1 MLSPARLVC
10 GCLLVASL
18 SPNVSSQGS
27 MQGAA
32 PPYIPGWAGF
42 SGHDVYQQG
51 VPGFQPSLS
60 MAALAPPSALQ
71 PPGAMSGLGNLPHRM
86 PSPWHPHLPSVNS
99 LPVNGLQSVLPD
111 VNGYALEKELRAA
124 SGASLDHRAFSHSAN
139 GIYAH
144 SQAPPL
150 DSIYQRHLESNKFS
164 DLSISKSSHMESS
177 KVDTYSFNHSSNIQ
191 SAPNSSTFNIS
202 PGIND
207 VSSSSLKWKSV
218 YMPNTNSSVENYT
231 HSREPMSYRDPGQM
245 STSTSLSLPVVT
257 SAAPQHSNV
266 ISYYSEPRDR
276 DRYSIPAGF
285 PSEMASREAAKILAE
300 SHVSDM
306 TLRPQQASENRHR
319 TSPFMNI
326 SNNVHRQHN
335 APPFEEIF
343 QKLPSKLGMPN
354 DMRPENAP
362 QYSSLPPPSKAS
374 QSKVPDFWSQ
384 FGLPQPF
391 MDQNG
396 LNLQPQGA
404 ENAHVK
410 RQYEHEHQEE
420 SLPKPS
426 KKQKVKNLPEI
437 THPDSSGPVLQM
449 SDGKCK
455 SPKSDNRR
463 GIFAPNP
470 EIDALVNA
478 KVCEIMAAIKQK
490 EKPVPTDSCETRKSP
505 KQEKKAQSS
514 AHSNHPTFVH
524 APHGETNY
532 PANGKSV
539 DIDPYKFPQSD
550 EHARLSNQVMDMR
563 MNRKGVMLENPQ
575 TSSSSRS
582 FEPGNAHAQHGSSSI
597 QSVVDYSI
605 EAMICKTGEKP
616 APHPQPSKH
625 EQLMHQVNEVRQ
637 IKQDHGRVSPCCG
650 NCEQLGVQSSEHC
663 TNHKHLQLKENMQM
677 ATHLQQK
684 GNLQMATH
692 LQQQKGNKQMATHLQ
707 QKGNLQMA
715 SHKHGQSAHSSD
727 PFKFTDEPTAEI
739 KPIYKPYKFMNSAIK
754 SEKPEKRVF
763 DTFASGLE
771 TKSKM
776 DLTDKYRQFLKI
788 NQKENTLFN
797 AVRKGIKTEKNV
809 NKAAKY
815 SVIKS
820 EKLQGQVFPKK
831 NLTYGIKSSNALLKR
846 SRLHGV
852 KLPNVRQKWRN
863 NVKYVQRQKDDNDF
877 AKKLMKNLGF
887 KPLTLHDLV
896 TKSKKLTLPKTYF
909 SGKTTIASSV
919 LSSENKTA
927 CRDRVSPKALE
938 NISHEF
944 LEVKNQA
951 KNEMEMKEVKPLTAM
966 PFHRSRSFEC
976 LASDIDV
983 SEKRFRSNSID
994 LGSPQKTNN
1003 KQHACQQ
1010 QQSLPLVQGGL
1021 NNQAPQSC
1029 DLSQMEAISSQISDL
1044 RERVT
1049 GGNQNLEQN
1058 LVEEV
1063 PRCSCLASDSM
1074 INEAVEGPYYTHLG
1088 SGRSVEAI
1096 RVILENR
1103 TGVYGSAVRIEKLRY
1118 SGKEGKS
1125 PQGCPIAKWIVRR
1138 GSVEEKYLALVRHRV
1153 GHVCDKAWIIIGLV
1167 AWEGVPATQADHLYD
1182 YLSTTLPSYGNETER
1197 RCGTNDRKT
1206 CACQGADLM
1215 KRGASFSF
1223 GCSWSMYFNGC
1234 KFARSTHARKFRL
1247 KNESAEQLLED
1258 KLQELAS
1265 QVGPLYKQCAPDAHA
1280 NQSHFSKMAQDCRLG
1295 DSGPFS
1301 GVTACVDFCAHAH
1314 KDIHNMNNGSTVVVT
1329 LTKHRGLSKPDDE
1342 QLHVLPM
1349 YVLDPT
1355 DERGSFEGQ
1364 FAKIQNGSLEVLHQ
1378 FPLEARMRAQPLESC
1393 KKRKMAKKGAG
1404 KRMTKNG
1411 IYGWDSSSSAQST
1424 PQKSMDMM
1432 SNQSGASHS
1441 GSLDNTPVKNAAS
1454 DLDLK
1459 SDKPVSY
1466 EDLMAMSQ
1474 HTQFNALYDKFWDYF
1489 YAFGVF
1495 PPPSILAQCIDKAAP
1510 SIQRSAKLPFTSH
1523 AQLNGGMADPYRVTS
1538 EQQKFDQQHAV
1549 PLHSNIAASSQGQH
1563 QSIPQLNK
1571 PVKVENMYGDHRANG
1586 QYVENCNNK
1595 AVHPSFGSNARIGDI
1610 HQPNDSGNIV
1620 ENLSSHGTIPE
1631 TISLTKEHKSNQPPA
1646 RGIPT
1651 ENGALDLSFSSNS
1664 SKSSQPALHNEQ
1676 NLHEHSL
1683 LNKHASG
1690 NEHPTSSYQSP
1701 LDMLSQAVDMRSKN
1715 VGFNGTLTYTNGSN
1729 SQENHPPPSGYF
1741 YQSHHE
1747 AAYQNG
1753 RSSAFNKN
1761 QEQNQPFNHLF
1772 AEKNSGNQEF
1782 SNTQR
1787 LENTGQ
1793 HNPSAFPSHHQG
1805 FSEQVSMG
1813 PGQPNMGPHSFNP
1826 QKLACGENLAP
1837 TLGPQPEQREPSL
1850 IDPDVVKCEM
1860 EYNEAA
1866 FRDPEMGGVAI
1877 ALCHGAVLFEVAKR
1891 ELHATTGLRNPN
1903 RYHPTRISLVFY
1915 QHKNLNTERH
1925 GMYAYEKK
1933 LEQLKM
1939 KRIEKMQLERGYVD
1953 MREIEDSFKGGK
1965 KRKVNSE
1972 EAKEEEE
1979 LAQLVQ
1985 QSQAPYRYMWDC
1997 STARAE
2003 TSTSAVTST
2012 RWVEPCP
2019 MVTGPYQ
2026 KWA

>member
-1 MLSPARLVC
+1 MACIQYPIEGEVIHSLHETGEVWGPGSSGVC
-10 GCLLVASL
+10 RRDPGISHCQALEVTADVASL
-18 SPNVSSQGS
+18 NILAIPEMKPDTLEELNKLVAAVRTSLHARRAENSKCIQRTFSGDDRTWKHPGDIENVSSQGS

-124 SGASLDHRAFSHSAN
+124 SGAR
-139 GIYAH
+139 
-144 SQAPPL
+144 
-150 DSIYQRHLESNKFS
+150 
-164 DLSISKSSHMESS
+164 
-177 KVDTYSFNHSSNIQ
+177 
-191 SAPNSSTFNIS
+191 
-202 PGIND
+202 IND

-715 SHKHGQSAHSSD
+715 SHKH
-727 PFKFTDEPTAEI
+727 
-739 KPIYKPYKFMNSAIK
+739 
-754 SEKPEKRVF
+754 
-763 DTFASGLE
+763 
-771 TKSKM
+771 
-776 DLTDKYRQFLKI
+776 
-788 NQKENTLFN
+788 
-797 AVRKGIKTEKNV
+797 
-809 NKAAKY
+809 
-815 SVIKS
+815 
-820 EKLQGQVFPKK
+820 
-831 NLTYGIKSSNALLKR
+831 
-846 SRLHGV
+846 
-852 KLPNVRQKWRN
+852 
-863 NVKYVQRQKDDNDF
+863 
-877 AKKLMKNLGF
+877 
-887 KPLTLHDLV
+887 
-896 TKSKKLTLPKTYF
+896 
-909 SGKTTIASSV
+909 
-919 LSSENKTA
+919 ENKTA